1 MAGWNPWHGCR
12 KISPGCQNCYVYRI
26 DAQHGRDA
34 SQIFKTSDFTLPMRH
49 ARGGGFKIPPGET
62 VYTCFSSDFFLPEA
76 DPWRL
81 DAWQMIQYRHDLSF
95 YIVTKRPERILDS
108 LPDTWGDGWENVTVC
123 CTVENQAMADQRLPI
138 FQKLPIRR
146 KEIICEPILGEIHL
160 QKYLGQWV
168 SQVTVGGESGPN
180 ARLCDYQ
187 WVLTLRA
194 DCLEAG
200 VSFHFKQT
208 GALFQK
214 EGKIYRIP
222 RRLQQQQ
229 AARAGIDF

>member
-1 MAGWNPWHGCR
+1 MESPGTAAE

-49 ARGGGFKIPPGET
+49 ARGGGFKIPPGGNGI
-62 VYTCFSSDFFLPEA
+62 YLFSSDFFLPEA

-146 KEIICEPILGEIHL
+146 KEIICR
-160 QKYLGQWV
+160 
-168 SQVTVGGESGPN
+168 TN
-180 ARLCDYQ
+180 
-187 WVLTLRA
+187 
-194 DCLEAG
+194 
-200 VSFHFKQT
+200 
-208 GALFQK
+208 
-214 EGKIYRIP
+214 P
-222 RRLQQQQ
+222 RRNPLTKIFGTMGI
-229 AARAGIDF
+229 AGNSWRRVRTQCTPL